1 MINMEKQFN
10 KRNSV
15 LACFG
20 LFIFGLFGVTT
31 SVKAQYFE
39 QKVYPQNYF
48 QWPIGATKALA
59 ANFGELRNNHFH
71 MGLDCK
77 SDQRVNMPVYA
88 AAEGYVTRIKIEP
101 WGFGQAIYINHPN
114 GFTTLYAHLNKFYPE
129 LQKYVEEQ
137 QYLQKSWAIS
147 LDLPANK
154 FPVKKGAFIANSGN
168 TGGSM
173 GPHLHFEIRD
183 TKTDKVLNPLL
194 FDFPIQD
201 NIAPDVL
208 RIAVFDRNKSTYDQ
222 SPKIYA
228 LRKVNG
234 VYEPAGGKIFV
245 SSDKV
250 SFAFT
255 AWDKY
260 TGSTNQNGIYEAVL
274 YNEDKPVCGFQL
286 NNIDYLETRYL
297 NGHIDYKTRFK
308 GGPWLQHLSQLP
320 GMPDLFYKSDE
331 SRGVVEISNGE
342 SRKIKMIIKDANNN
356 KSTVAFTVVGSNL
369 TTPKTNTTAEAYQFK
384 PEMLNVFEKSNIQFY
399 LPQNYIYDSLNFTY
413 KEMIGASGKTIYQL
427 HNSGVPVHKYFTV
440 KIKDNS
446 ISAPSDKMLIKRWF
460 NNKEDYKKATL
471 ENGWYKADFR
481 DFGYYQLML
490 DTAPPVITSLGLV
503 NNMNASKLTRLAF
516 AVKDNGE
523 DLKSFDAWLD
533 GEWLMFSNDKGTNYI
548 YNFNERCG
556 PGTHEL
562 KITAVDLVGNST
574 TKTYN
579 FTR

>member
-1 MINMEKQFN
+1 MMEKQFN
-10 KRNSV
+10 KRKSILV
-15 LACFG
+15 CLG
-20 LFIFGLFGVTT
+20 LFILAMAATVTP
-31 SVKAQYFE
+31 VKAQYFE

-77 SDQRVNMPVYA
+77 SDQRENMPVYA
-88 AAEGYVTRIKIEP
+88 AAEGYIARIKVEP
-101 WGFGQAIYINHPN
+101 WGFGQAIYVNHPN
-114 GFTTLYAHLNKFYPE
+114 GYTTLYAHLNKFYPE
-129 LQKYVEEQ
+129 LQQYVEAQ
-137 QYLQKSWAIS
+137 QYLQKTWAIS
-147 LDLPANK
+147 LELPPNK

-194 FDFPIQD
+194 FNFPIQD

-208 RIAVFDRNKSTYDQ
+208 RIAVYDRTKSTYEQ

-228 LRKVNG
+228 LKKVNG

-245 SSDKV
+245 SSEKV

-255 AWDKY
+255 AWDRY

-274 YNEDKPVCGFQL
+274 YNDEKPVCGFQL

-297 NGHIDYKTRFK
+297 NGHIDYKTRFQ

-320 GMPDLFYKSDE
+320 GIPDLFYKSDE
-331 SRGVVEISNGE
+331 SRGVLDMTNGA
-342 SRKIKMIIKDANNN
+342 SHKIKMIISDANGN
-356 KSTVAFTVVGSNL
+356 KSTVAFTVVGNNI
-369 TTPKTNTTAEAYQFK
+369 TAPKPNNTPAAFQFK
-384 PEMLNVFEKSNIQFY
+384 PEMLNVFEKPNVQFY
-399 LPQNYIYDSLNFTY
+399 LPQNYIYDSINFNY
-413 KEMIGASGKTIYQL
+413 KELAGANGKTIYQL
-427 HNSGVPVHKYFTV
+427 HNSSVPVHKYFTV

-460 NNKEDYKKATL
+460 NNKQDYKKATL

-481 DFGYYQLML
+481 DLGYFQLME
-490 DTAPPVITSLGLV
+490 DTQPPAITSLGLV
-503 NNMNASKLTRLAF
+503 DGMNASKLSRLVF
-516 AVKDNGE
+516 SVTDNAE

-533 GEWLMFSNDKGTNYI
+533 GEWLLFSNDKGRNFI
-548 YNFNERCG
+548 YKFDDRCG
-556 PGTHEL
+556 PGKHEL
-562 KITAVDLVGNST
+562 KVTAVDLAGNST